1 MADGVALES
10 PSDLVRNEERR
21 PRCDTGRISVRNWKR
36 APDSSPI
43 VLGRIRLHDEPQNK
57 EINRLVGILGDSCGN
72 RVRSLVD
79 VYKISLTLLVL
90 VS

>member
-1 MADGVALES
+1 MRSGDQDTTLAGSSLETEHAHSTQALS
-10 PSDLVRNEERR
+10 L
-21 PRCDTGRISVRNWKR
+21 
-36 APDSSPI
+36 
-43 VLGRIRLHDEPQNK
+43 VLGQMRLHDEPQNK